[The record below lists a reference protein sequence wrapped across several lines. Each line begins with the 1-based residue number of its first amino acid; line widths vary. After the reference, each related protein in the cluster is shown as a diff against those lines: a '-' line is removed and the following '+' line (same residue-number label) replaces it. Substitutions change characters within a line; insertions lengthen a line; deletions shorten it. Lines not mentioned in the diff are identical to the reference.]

1 MSSRTK
7 VSAVS
12 IAHNIAMVSALLAL
26 VVVVT
31 LLLRETQKHGY
42 TMIARGADV
51 PIFIQSNS
59 SD

>member
-1 MSSRTK
+1 
-7 VSAVS
+7 
-12 IAHNIAMVSALLAL
+12 MVSALLAL